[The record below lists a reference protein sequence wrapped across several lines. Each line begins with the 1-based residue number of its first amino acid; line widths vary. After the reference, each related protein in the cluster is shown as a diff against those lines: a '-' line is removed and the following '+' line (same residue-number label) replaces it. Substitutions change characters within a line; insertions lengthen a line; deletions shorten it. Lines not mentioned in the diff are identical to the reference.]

1 MLFLVGGKRPLGDD
15 SFLEEY
21 TDGTLAD
28 SFLCFDLLF
37 FFALFVFA
45 MLVDEIIE
53 VSNTPMKDD
62 ASAIEPFRDL
72 SSLIL
77 SLKSKDS

>member
-1 MLFLVGGKRPLGDD
+1 MVGGKRLRGED

-21 TDGTLAD
+21 IDGTLAEC
-28 SFLCFDLLF
+28 FLCFYLLF
-37 FFALFVFA
+37 FLDLFVA
-45 MLVDEIIE
+45 DESIE
-53 VSNTPMKDD
+53 VSNAPLKDE

-77 SLKSKDS
+77 SLKSNDS